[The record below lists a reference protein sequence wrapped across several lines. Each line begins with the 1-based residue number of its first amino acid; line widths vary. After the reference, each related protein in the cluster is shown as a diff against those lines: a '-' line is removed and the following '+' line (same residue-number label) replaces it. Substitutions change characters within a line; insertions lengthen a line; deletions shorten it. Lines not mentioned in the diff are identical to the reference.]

1 MHGRDQI
8 DVVEGAVTNDGKVL
22 GIKVSAIVDIGAYN
36 QFLSPIMGMLTG
48 VMIPGNYDVPNLLFE
63 LKGVY
68 TNKTPVGAYRGAGRP
83 EATYLLECL
92 MDAVA
97 HELDLDPAE
106 VRRTNFIAPDKFPHT
121 TPFGTSYDTG
131 EYEKTLDKALEVSG
145 YKSLREEQR
154 QAAADGKLMGVG
166 LASYVEICGFG
177 PWEQATVRVD
187 PSGKI
192 RAYTGVSPHGQGT
205 ATTLAQLVA
214 DDLGVS
220 MDDIIVIHG
229 DTAQVAA
236 GNGTGGSRGVVQGGN
251 AMLLASG
258 TVRDKAVRIAAHLL
272 EASPDD
278 IDITTDGYT
287 VRGAADRKKT
297 IGEIAGA
304 AYGGNVPPGD
314 EPGLE
319 STRFF
324 TAPGETF
331 PFGVHI
337 AVVDIDKE
345 TGRVTFR
352 RMICVDDCGTVVNP
366 LLLDGQRH
374 GGIAQGAA
382 QALCEEVIYDEDGQL
397 LTSTFGDY
405 AMPTAHSLP
414 MFELD
419 RTETLSPRNPLGAK
433 GIGEAGTIGSTPA
446 VRSAVLDALRQ
457 VGVTSFD
464 MPATAQRVWRALRA
478 AGGS

>member
-1 MHGRDQI
+1 M
-8 DVVEGAVTNDGKVL
+8 
-22 GIKVSAIVDIGAYN
+22 
-36 QFLSPIMGMLTG
+36 
-48 VMIPGNYDVPNLLFE
+48 
-63 LKGVY
+63 
-68 TNKTPVGAYRGAGRP
+68 
-83 EATYLLECL
+83 
-92 MDAVA
+92 
-97 HELDLDPAE
+97 DPAE
-106 VRRTNFIAPDKFPHT
+106 VRRKNFISPDKFPHS

-131 EYEKTLDKALEVSG
+131 DYALALDKALEVSG
-145 YKSLREEQR
+145 YAALREEQER
-154 QAAADGKLMGVG
+154 ALAEGRLMGIG
-166 LASYVEICGFG
+166 LAAYVEICGFG

-205 ATTLAQLVA
+205 ATTLAQLVS

-258 TVRDKAVRIAAHLL
+258 QVRDKAVRIAAHLM
-272 EASPDD
+272 EVAPDD
-278 IDITTDGYT
+278 IEITMDGYT
-287 VRGAADRKKT
+287 VRGAADQKKT

-304 AYGGNVPPGD
+304 AYGGNVPQGD

-319 STRFF
+319 ATRFF

-345 TGRVTFR
+345 TGRTTLR
-352 RMICVDDCGTVVNP
+352 RFIAVDDCGTVVNP

-382 QALCEEVIYDEDGQL
+382 QALCEEVVYDEDGQL
-397 LTSTFGDY
+397 ITSTFGDY
-405 AMPTAHSLP
+405 AIPTAHALP

-457 VGVTSFD
+457 AGVKQFD
-464 MPATAQRVWRALRA
+464 MPASSQKVWRALQA
-478 AGGS
+478 AGA

>member
-1 MHGRDQI
+1 MK
-8 DVVEGAVTNDGKVL
+8 DGKVTGL
-22 GIKVSAIVDIGAYN
+22 KVTAICDIGAYN

-48 VMIPGNYDVPNLLFE
+48 VMIPGNYDIPNLRYE

-83 EATYLLECL
+83 EATYLLECA
-92 MDAVA
+92 MDAIA
-97 HELDLDPAE
+97 HELDLDPAD
-106 VRRTNFIAPDKFPHT
+106 VRRKNFISKDDFPHI
-121 TPFGTSYDTG
+121 TPFGTNYDTG
-131 EYEKTLDKALEVSG
+131 NYEMALDRALEFAG
-145 YKSLREEQR
+145 YAKLREEQKK
-154 QAAADGKLMGVG
+154 AAAEGRLMGVG
-166 LASYVEICGFG
+166 LAAYVEICGFG

-205 ATTLAQLVA
+205 FTSLAQIIA
-214 DDLGVS
+214 EDMGVD
-220 MDDIIVIHG
+220 MEDIIVIHG

-236 GNGTGGSRGVVQGGN
+236 GNGTGGSRGIVQGGSS
-251 AMLLASG
+251 MLLASNQ
-258 TVRDKAVRIAAHLL
+258 VRDKAIRIAAHLM
-272 EASPDD
+272 EVAPDD
-278 IDITTDGYT
+278 IEVVGGGYA
-287 VRGAADRKKT
+287 VKGNEDQKKT
-297 IGEIAGA
+297 LAEISGA
-304 AYGGNVPPGD
+304 AYGGNVPAGD

-319 STRFF
+319 ATRFF

-345 TGRVTFR
+345 TGRTTLS

-366 LLLDGQRH
+366 MLLDGQRH

-382 QALCEEVIYDEDGQL
+382 QALCEEVVYDDEGQL

-405 AMPTAHSLP
+405 AMPTAHTMP

-446 VRSAVLDALRQ
+446 VRSAVLDALKQ
-457 VGVTSFD
+457 VGVKSFD
-464 MPATAQRVWRALRA
+464 MPASAVRVWQAMQA
-478 AGGS
+478 AKA